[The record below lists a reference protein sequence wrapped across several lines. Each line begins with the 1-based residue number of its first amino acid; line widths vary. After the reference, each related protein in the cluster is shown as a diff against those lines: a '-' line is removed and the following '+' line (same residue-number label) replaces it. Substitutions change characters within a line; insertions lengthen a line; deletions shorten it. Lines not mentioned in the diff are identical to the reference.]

1 MAEAIQMLPNPDFKP
16 LRVEDKS
23 KGYVLSIADIHYNA
37 VFKSVN
43 NEYSPEICIERFQK
57 LLSQTIALIHRLG
70 ISKLKVVTLGDDI
83 QGILRLTDVKL
94 NDSAVVKAVVDIS
107 KIISHFLNELSK
119 YVEIEYY
126 CVGRSNHSQ
135 TRPIGTRASELCA
148 EDFEYIIGNY
158 INECLANNDRV
169 EVHLDLESDCIHVPV
184 AGFNMVA
191 MHGHTLRGIDSAIQ
205 NMESIYNEDID
216 FLLVGH
222 YHGMLEKSLSEG
234 ITCDKEILVCPSFV
248 GSDPYA
254 DSIFK

>member
-57 LLSQTIALIHRLG
+57 LLSKTIVLIHRLG

-107 KIISHFLNELSK
+107 KIFSHFLNELSK

-158 INECLANNDRV
+158 INECLANNNRV
-169 EVHLDLESDCIHVPV
+169 EFHSS
-184 AGFNMVA
+184 F
-191 MHGHTLRGIDSAIQ
+191 
-205 NMESIYNEDID
+205 
-216 FLLVGH
+216 FLNIIWLP
-222 YHGMLEKSLSEG
+222 MK
-234 ITCDKEILVCPSFV
+234 
-248 GSDPYA
+248 
-254 DSIFK
+254 